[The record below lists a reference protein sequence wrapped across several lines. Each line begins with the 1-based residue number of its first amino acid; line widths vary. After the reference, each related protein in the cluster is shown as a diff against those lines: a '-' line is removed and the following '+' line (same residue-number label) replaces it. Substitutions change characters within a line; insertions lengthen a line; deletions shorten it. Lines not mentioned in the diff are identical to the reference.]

1 MNQQPETM
9 SPESPPAPA
18 VDQTHLQHLD
28 VLLEAFRRESEQAS
42 VVFQSAVVTSQEGIL
57 KRVSWSYVAPWSRS

>member
-1 MNQQPETM
+1 MDQQPETM

-28 VLLEAFRRESEQAS
+28 VLLEAFRRESEQA
-42 VVFQSAVVTSQEGIL
+42 L
-57 KRVSWSYVAPWSRS
+57 WSSNRLS